1 MPLPNLP
8 RNLPIRLISP
18 FATQGILAS
27 YPLIHT
33 RTETYTAA
41 NALLFNPL
49 DHGASFFAGAGRL
62 VAHFDVQRDGEGPVG
77 VCVLGKGRKRHGRLA
92 GGMGYLR
99 AARGERGIGGVAS
112 ALDFGVERGVLA
124 VGMYK
129 GKCVG
134 LLDGKSVGEEG
145 VVGTLTLPREEGH
158 AADGVTS
165 VRFCPGPGRG
175 DYLLVAERVSEVMR
189 VFDVRKGG
197 VPLAT
202 LRGREALTHQ
212 RLGVDVTEEGEVWA
226 GGTDG
231 MVRVWEGMGMQE
243 GDVEPSSVWQGHQ
256 DAIGGLGLH
265 PGGAGVLATCA
276 GSRHLD
282 DSGESKGTQGRSDG
296 FMELNDESSD
306 SDSSSSSDLSISS
319 TSSITSSSASDEP
332 SIQKATGKGLNIWA
346 L

>member
-1 MPLPNLP
+1 M
-8 RNLPIRLISP
+8 SS
-18 FATQGILAS
+18 G
-27 YPLIHT
+27 
-33 RTETYTAA
+33 
-41 NALLFNPL
+41 
-49 DHGASFFAGAGRL
+49 GRGFL
-62 VAHFDVQRDGEGPVG
+62 S
-77 VCVLGKGRKRHGRLA
+77 
-92 GGMGYLR
+92 
-99 AARGERGIGGVAS
+99 AAREERGIRGVAS
-112 ALDFGVERGVLA
+112 ALDVGVEKGILA

-129 GKCVG
+129 GKAVG
-134 LLDGKSVGEEG
+134 LLDGKGREEEG
-145 VVGTLTLPREEGH
+145 VVGTLTLPSEGH
-158 AADGVTS
+158 ADGVTS
-165 VRFCPGPGRG
+165 VKFCPGPGRG

-212 RLGVDVTEEGEVWA
+212 RLGVDVTADGEVWA

-243 GDVEPSSVWQGHQ
+243 GDVEPSSVWQGHE

-282 DSGESKGTQGRSDG
+282 DSGESEGAQGRIDG
-296 FMELNDESSD
+296 FMEVSDESSE
-306 SDSSSSSDLSISS
+306 SDSSSLSDVSISS
-319 TSSITSSSASDEP
+319 TSSVTSSSASDESSRQIP
-332 SIQKATGKGLNIWA
+332 TGEGLKIWA